1 LVSPAAARRGS
12 VRILRRVWRRHRW
25 QVTVAAAAAGIV
37 LGFIGV
43 GQNDPAAS
51 IIDRVYGTLQLFFL
65 AYAPVPGHGISVALQ
80 LGRFLAPVAVAYVG
94 LQAVAALFVQQASEL
109 RIRALFRRHLVICG
123 LGRAGL
129 DFAIAFAADGTKV
142 VAVDVEPSARAIDE
156 CKERAIP
163 LLIGDASD
171 RALLVKAGV
180 GRARAV
186 VVTCGDDNV
195 NGDVALTLRASSRAR
210 PSPLQCFVHIGDD
223 RLCAS
228 LEEAML
234 LSSDTASTRVEFFN
248 VHRSGPQALLNAYAR
263 PTAGGRAPHLLI
275 VGAGEV
281 GTNLAVEAA
290 RRSHHGRA
298 PGSPSMQVT
307 LLSPDAEARVAAL
320 RIRYPALEAGCRVLA
335 VVGDPADPDR
345 PSFEATG
352 RHNPIEGVTAAFVCT
367 DDDSM
372 ALRAALQLRKQLTA
386 DVPIVV
392 CTTRRASSVTELLDA
407 AGSNLAPNVHSF
419 AILEQVCTPEVV
431 FNGRRE
437 TIARAF
443 HADYADRQI
452 AAGVDPEDGSVRP
465 WDELAETLRQSN
477 RDLAADIGRK
487 LTAVGCGVEL
497 MIDWDTPLFEFT
509 PAELDILAPL
519 EHDRWWAE
527 RRRQGWTFGPTKDVA
542 ARRSPDLVPWAELSE
557 PVREKDVDTI
567 RLIPTVLATYAG
579 VAVVRRGGPA

>member
-1 LVSPAAARRGS
+1 
-12 VRILRRVWRRHRW
+12 
-25 QVTVAAAAAGIV
+25 V

-43 GQNDPAAS
+43 GQNDPAS
-51 IIDRVYGTLQLFFL
+51 SLIDRVYGTLQLFFL
-65 AYAPVPGHGISVALQ
+65 AYAPVPGHAISVALQ

-94 LQAVAALFVQQASEL
+94 LQAVATLFVQQASEL
-109 RIRALFRRHLVICG
+109 RIRALFRRHLVVCG

-129 DFAIAFAADGTKV
+129 NFAIAFSATGTKV
-142 VAVDVEPSARAIDE
+142 VAVDVDPSARAIEE

-163 LLIGDASD
+163 LLVGDASD
-171 RALLVKAGV
+171 RALLAKAGV

-195 NGDVALTLRASSRAR
+195 NGDVALALRAGGRKR
-210 PSPLQCFVHIGDD
+210 LSPLQCFVHIGDD

-234 LSSDTASTRVEFFN
+234 LSSDTASTRIEFFN
-248 VHRSGPQALLNAYAR
+248 VNRSGPQALLNTYGR
-263 PTAGGRAPHLLI
+263 PGDDGRPPHLLI

-290 RRSHHGRA
+290 RRSHHGRSSGTA
-298 PGSPSMQVT
+298 LMRVT
-307 LLSPDAEARVAAL
+307 LVSPDADARVAAL
-320 RIRYPALEAGCRVLA
+320 RGRYAALETGCRIDGA
-335 VVGDPADPDR
+335 VGDPADPDR
-345 PSFEATG
+345 SPLEAPG
-352 RHNPIEGVTAAFVCT
+352 RQDAMQGVTAAFVCT
-367 DDDSM
+367 DDDSV
-372 ALRAALQLRKQLTA
+372 ALRAALQLRKQLA
-386 DVPIVV
+386 AAVPIVV

-431 FNGRRE
+431 FNGLRE

-452 AAGVDPEDGSVRP
+452 AAGVDPRDASVRP
-465 WDELAETLRQSN
+465 WDDLAETLRQSN

-487 LTAVGCGVEL
+487 LTVVGAGVEL

-509 PAELDILAPL
+509 TEELAVLAPL
-519 EHDRWWAE
+519 EHDRWCAE
-527 RRRQGWTFGPTKDVA
+527 RRRQGWTYGPTKDVA
-542 ARRSPDLVPWAELSE
+542 ARRHPDLVAWADLSE

-579 VAVVRRGGPA
+579 VAIVRRGGATSGL

>member
-1 LVSPAAARRGS
+1 V
-12 VRILRRVWRRHRW
+12 V
-25 QVTVAAAAAGIV
+25 AAAAGIV

-43 GQNDPAAS
+43 GQNDPTSS
-51 IIDRVYGTLQLFFL
+51 IIDRVYATLQLFFL
-65 AYAPVPGHGISVALQ
+65 GYSPVPRHGISAALQ

-109 RIRALFRRHLVICG
+109 RIRALFRHHLVVCG

-129 DFAIAFAADGTKV
+129 DFAIAFAATGTKV
-142 VAVDVEPSARAIDE
+142 VAVDVDPSARAVDE

-163 LLIGDASD
+163 LLVGDASD
-171 RALLVKAGV
+171 RALLAKAGV
-180 GRARAV
+180 GRARAI

-195 NGDVALTLRASSRAR
+195 NGDVALALRAGGRAR

-234 LSSDTASTRVEFFN
+234 LSSDTASTRIEFFN
-248 VHRSGPQALLNAYAR
+248 VNRSGPQALLNTYGR
-263 PTAGGRAPHLLI
+263 PGADGLPPHLLI
-275 VGAGEV
+275 VGGGEV
-281 GTNLAVEAA
+281 GTNLTVEAA
-290 RRSHHGRA
+290 RRSHHQRSSGA
-298 PGSPSMQVT
+298 PRMRVT
-307 LLSPDAEARVAAL
+307 LVSPDAEARVAAL
-320 RIRYPALEAGCRVLA
+320 RSRYPALETGCRVEA
-335 VVGDPADPDR
+335 AVGDPAEPGRSPLDR
-345 PSFEATG
+345 SGHHDAIG
-352 RHNPIEGVTAAFVCT
+352 GVTAAFVCT
-367 DDDSM
+367 DDDSV
-372 ALRAALQLRKQLTA
+372 ALRAALQLRKHLATT
-386 DVPIVV
+386 VPIVV

-419 AILEQVCTPEVV
+419 AILERVCTPEIV
-431 FNGRRE
+431 FNGLRE

-452 AAGVDPEDGSVRP
+452 AAGVDPHDASVRP

-487 LTAVGCGVEL
+487 LNVVGAGVEL
-497 MIDWDTPLFEFT
+497 MVDWDTPPFEFT
-509 PAELDILAPL
+509 ADELAVLAPL

-527 RRRQGWTFGPTKDVA
+527 RRRQGWIYGPTKDVA
-542 ARRSPDLVPWAELSE
+542 SRRHPDLVPWAELSE

-579 VAVVRRGGPA
+579 VAIVRRGSATSG